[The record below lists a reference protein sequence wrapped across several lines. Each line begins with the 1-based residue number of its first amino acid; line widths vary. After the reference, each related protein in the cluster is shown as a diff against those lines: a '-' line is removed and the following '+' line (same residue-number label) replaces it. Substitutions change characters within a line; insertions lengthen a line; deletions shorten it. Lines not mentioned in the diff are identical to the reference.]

1 MAYICLCVHVT
12 VVYKIIWFNF
22 ILAKQILIKSQKI
35 HNHYIFF
42 IGIFI
47 EQVPSN
53 KSSLLLQN
61 ILQNMQRLHLFTMN
75 IKTENIYKSY

>member
-22 ILAKQILIKSQKI
+22 ILAKHILIKSQKI
-35 HNHYIFF
+35 HFF

-53 KSSLLLQN
+53 KSSLLLKN
-61 ILQNMQRLHLFTMN
+61 ILQNTQRLQLFTIN
-75 IKTENIYKSY
+75 IKTESIYKSY